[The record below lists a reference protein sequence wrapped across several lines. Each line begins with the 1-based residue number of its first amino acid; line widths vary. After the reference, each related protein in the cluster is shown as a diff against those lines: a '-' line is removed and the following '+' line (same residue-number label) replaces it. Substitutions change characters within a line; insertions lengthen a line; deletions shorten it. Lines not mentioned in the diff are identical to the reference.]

1 MTTTTQ
7 ENYDEDDDDHP
18 KRDSSSSEQNHHL
31 HLPPPSN
38 QIQSDP
44 YASLTIVKYRE
55 CMKNHAASMG
65 SHIVDGCGEFM
76 PNGEEDTPESLRC
89 AACGCHRNFHRK
101 ETQGKPEQQHI
112 IPDYYYTYY
121 YSNKSNNQQPHRIA
135 PPPIIVPSSLH
146 HQHNKLINQ
155 PMMVAFGGGVP
166 VDSSGEGRQQ
176 PASMS
181 KTTKKRFRTKFTQ
194 EQKRRMMEYAEKIGW
209 KIQKNEEQQVRQFCS
224 QVEVEMQVFKIW
236 MHNNKQRTKLHQV

>member
-18 KRDSSSSEQNHHL
+18 KRDSSSPEQHHHL
-31 HLPPPSN
+31 YLPPPSN
-38 QIQSDP
+38 QLQSDP

-65 SHIVDGCGEFM
+65 SHVVDGCGEFM

-101 ETQGKPEQQHI
+101 ETQV
-112 IPDYYYTYY
+112 
-121 YSNKSNNQQPHRIA
+121 
-135 PPPIIVPSSLH
+135 VPSSLH
-146 HQHNKLINQ
+146 HQHNRLINP

-166 VDSSGEGRQQ
+166 VDSSTEGRQQ

-181 KTTKKRFRTKFTQ
+181 KRRKRFRTKFTQ
-194 EQKRRMMEYAEKIGW
+194 EQKMRMMEYAEKIGW
-209 KIQKNEEQQVRQFCS
+209 KIQKNEEQQVRHFCS
-224 QVEVEMQVFKIW
+224 QVGVKMQVFKIW

>member
-101 ETQGKPEQQHI
+101 ETQG
-112 IPDYYYTYY
+112 
-121 YSNKSNNQQPHRIA
+121 
-135 PPPIIVPSSLH
+135 
-146 HQHNKLINQ
+146 
-155 PMMVAFGGGVP
+155 GVP